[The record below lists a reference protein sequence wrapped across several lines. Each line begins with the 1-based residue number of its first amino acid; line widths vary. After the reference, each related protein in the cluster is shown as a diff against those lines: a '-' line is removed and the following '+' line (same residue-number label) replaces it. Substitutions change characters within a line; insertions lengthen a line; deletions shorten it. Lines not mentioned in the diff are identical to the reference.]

1 MSLTVS
7 TSGHGRL
14 SPVSKTVT
22 QFIGMNREAM
32 CAGFAKVPGDGA
44 NPGVRLRVAFA

>member
-14 SPVSKTVT
+14 SLVSETVT
-22 QFIGMNREAM
+22 QFIGMNGEVM
-32 CAGFAKVPGDGA
+32 CAGFAKVLGMVLILG
-44 NPGVRLRVAFA
+44 